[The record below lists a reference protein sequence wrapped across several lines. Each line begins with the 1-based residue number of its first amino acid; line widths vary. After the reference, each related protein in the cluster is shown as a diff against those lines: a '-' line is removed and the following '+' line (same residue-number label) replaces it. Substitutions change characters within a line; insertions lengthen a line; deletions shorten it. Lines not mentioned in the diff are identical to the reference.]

1 LPQIKK
7 PLLAGKYDPEKAKFP
22 YIVTPKI
29 DGIRFIMVNGQA
41 LSRSFKP
48 IRNIHIQTLLS
59 EHLPDGIDG
68 EITSGETIQS
78 STSAVNSINGEPN
91 FKIWIF
97 DYVSLEDEILPYYLR
112 VLNFPYVSDEI
123 DHTFLHGVNVKNQQ
137 ELDEIEKL
145 YLEQGFEGA
154 MVRDPMGTY
163 KFGRSSVKENILLKL
178 KRFEDDEAV
187 LINIEEKMHNENE
200 AELNAFGNIK
210 RSSSLEGL
218 VGANTTGTL
227 IAQHSSGQII
237 RIGSG
242 LNDELRDEIWN
253 NKTKYVGKLVKFK
266 YFPYGVKELPRH
278 AVFLSFRETNDL

>member
-7 PLLAGKYDPEKAKFP
+7 PLLAGKYDPQKAKFP

-29 DGIRFIMVNGQA
+29 DGIRFIMVKGQA

-48 IRNIHIQTLLS
+48 IRNEYIQALLAK
-59 EHLPDGIDG
+59 HLPDGIDG
-68 EITSGETIQS
+68 EITSGKTIQS
-78 STSAVNSINGEPN
+78 STSAINSINGKPD

-97 DYVSLEDEILPYYLR
+97 DYVDLKDEILPYYLR
-112 VLNFPYVSDEI
+112 VLNFPSISDEI
-123 DHTFLHGVNVKNQQ
+123 NHTFLHGVNVKNQQ

-145 YLEQGFEGA
+145 YLENGFEGA

-187 LINIEEKMHNENE
+187 LIDIEEKMHNENE

-210 RSSSLEGL
+210 RSSSIEGL
-218 VGANTTGTL
+218 VGSNTTGTL
-227 IAQHSSGQII
+227 IALHSNGHLI

-242 LNDELRDEIWN
+242 LTDELRNEIWT
-253 NKTKYVGKLVKFK
+253 NKNKYIGKLVKYK

-278 AVFLSFRETNDL
+278 AVFLSFRDTNDL